1 MIFPDIPAGS
11 AVFLDANVFVYCFV
25 PDPVLGPAC
34 RDLLV
39 RVSRGE
45 ISGITSSDVL
55 GDVAHRLMTYE
66 AAGMYGWPMQGIAY
80 RLQRHPA
87 ELQAL
92 TRFRQ
97 AVEAIPSFGVQVLPV
112 AMAHVLA
119 AAALS
124 QQHGL
129 LSGDALVVAVMH
141 AHGLAHLASHDIDF
155 DRVPALTR
163 YAPL

>member
-11 AVFLDANVFVYCFV
+11 AAFLDVNVLVYYFV
-25 PDPVLGPAC
+25 PDPEFGPAC
-34 RDLLV
+34 RDLLD
-39 RVSRGE
+39 RISLGE
-45 ISGITSSDVL
+45 ITGFTSSDVL

-66 AAGMYGWPMQGIAY
+66 AADKYGWPMQGIAY

-97 AVEAIPSFGVQVLPV
+97 AVEAIPGFGVQVLPV

-129 LSGDALVVAVMH
+129 LSGDALVAAVMH
-141 AHGLAHLASHDIDF
+141 ERGLSHLASHDTDF
-155 DRVPALTR
+155 DRVPTLTR